1 MLRPHLFLPLLL
13 VGCWVGWSS
22 MLPLETSRLDVE
34 EEVAPCCNKEV
45 EFCNRE
51 LEELEVMIWEE
62 EGEVELNKGLDV
74 EDGNGLEDFFKE
86 LLAVE
91 FKSRLEALTVL
102 IMDSSR
108 DLMLS

>member
-1 MLRPHLFLPLLL
+1 
-13 VGCWVGWSS
+13 
-22 MLPLETSRLDVE
+22 MLPLEASRLDVE
-34 EEVAPCCNKEV
+34 EEVAGCCNKEV

-51 LEELEVMIWEE
+51 LEEVEVMIWEE

>member
-1 MLRPHLFLPLLL
+1 
-13 VGCWVGWSS
+13 
-22 MLPLETSRLDVE
+22 MLPLEASRLDVE
-34 EEVAPCCNKEV
+34 EEVAGCCNKEV
-45 EFCNRE
+45 EFGNK
-51 LEELEVMIWEE
+51 ELEVMIWEE

>member
-1 MLRPHLFLPLLL
+1 
-13 VGCWVGWSS
+13 

>member
-1 MLRPHLFLPLLL
+1 
-13 VGCWVGWSS
+13 
-22 MLPLETSRLDVE
+22 MLPLEASRLDVE
-34 EEVAPCCNKEV
+34 EEVAPCCRREGEFCNKEV
-45 EFCNRE
+45 EFCNKE
-51 LEELEVMIWEE
+51 VEELEAMIWEE
-62 EGEVELNKGLDV
+62 EGEVELNNGAREGLDV

>member
-1 MLRPHLFLPLLL
+1 
-13 VGCWVGWSS
+13 
-22 MLPLETSRLDVE
+22 MLPLEASRLDVE
-34 EEVAPCCNKEV
+34 EEVVPCCNKEV
-45 EFCNRE
+45 EFGNRE
-51 LEELEVMIWEE
+51 LEEVEVMILEE

>member
-1 MLRPHLFLPLLL
+1 
-13 VGCWVGWSS
+13 

-34 EEVAPCCNKEV
+34 EEVAGCCNKEV
-45 EFCNRE
+45 EFGNK
-51 LEELEVMIWEE
+51 ELEVMIWEE

>member
-1 MLRPHLFLPLLL
+1 M
-13 VGCWVGWSS
+13 GCWVDWSS
-22 MLPLETSRLDVE
+22 MLPLEASRLDVE
-34 EEVAPCCNKEV
+34 EEVAGCCNKEV
-45 EFCNRE
+45 EFGNK
-51 LEELEVMIWEE
+51 ELEVMIWEE

>member
-1 MLRPHLFLPLLL
+1 M
-13 VGCWVGWSS
+13 GCWVEWSS
-22 MLPLETSRLDVE
+22 MLPLEASRLDVE
-34 EEVAPCCNKEV
+34 EEVAGCWRKEV

-51 LEELEVMIWEE
+51 LEEVEAMIWEE

>member
-1 MLRPHLFLPLLL
+1 MD
-13 VGCWVGWSS
+13 WSS
-22 MLPLETSRLDVE
+22 MLPLEASRLDVE

>member
-1 MLRPHLFLPLLL
+1 
-13 VGCWVGWSS
+13 
-22 MLPLETSRLDVE
+22 MLPLEPSRLDVE
-34 EEVAPCCNKEV
+34 EEVAGCCNKEV

-86 LLAVE
+86 LLVVE

>member
-1 MLRPHLFLPLLL
+1 
-13 VGCWVGWSS
+13 
-22 MLPLETSRLDVE
+22 MLPLEASRLDVE

-45 EFCNRE
+45 EFGNKE
-51 LEELEVMIWEE
+51 LEEVEVMIWEE
-62 EGEVELNKGLDV
+62 EGEVELNKGL
-74 EDGNGLEDFFKE
+74 DGNGLEDFFKE

>member
-1 MLRPHLFLPLLL
+1 
-13 VGCWVGWSS
+13 
-22 MLPLETSRLDVE
+22 MLPLEASRLDVE

>member
-1 MLRPHLFLPLLL
+1 
-13 VGCWVGWSS
+13 
-22 MLPLETSRLDVE
+22 MLPLEASRLDVE
-34 EEVAPCCNKEV
+34 EEVAGCCRKEV

>member
-1 MLRPHLFLPLLL
+1 M
-13 VGCWVGWSS
+13 GCWVDWSS
-22 MLPLETSRLDVE
+22 MLPLEASRLDVE
-34 EEVAPCCNKEV
+34 EEVAGCCNKEV

-51 LEELEVMIWEE
+51 LEELEAMIWEE
-62 EGEVELNKGLDV
+62 EGEVELNNGAKEGLDV

>member
-1 MLRPHLFLPLLL
+1 MFHLFLPLLL
-13 VGCWVGWSS
+13 VGCWVDWSS
-22 MLPLETSRLDVE
+22 MLPLEASRLDVE
-34 EEVAPCCNKEV
+34 EEVAGCCNKEV
-45 EFCNRE
+45 EFGNK
-51 LEELEVMIWEE
+51 ELEVMIWEE

>member
-1 MLRPHLFLPLLL
+1 
-13 VGCWVGWSS
+13 

-34 EEVAPCCNKEV
+34 EEVAGCCNKEV
-45 EFCNRE
+45 EFCNKE
-51 LEELEVMIWEE
+51 LEEVEAMIWEE

>member
-1 MLRPHLFLPLLL
+1 M
-13 VGCWVGWSS
+13 
-22 MLPLETSRLDVE
+22 PLEASRLDVE

-51 LEELEVMIWEE
+51 AEELEAMIWEE

>member
-1 MLRPHLFLPLLL
+1 
-13 VGCWVGWSS
+13 
-22 MLPLETSRLDVE
+22 MLPLEASRLDVE

-51 LEELEVMIWEE
+51 AEELEAMIWEE

>member
-1 MLRPHLFLPLLL
+1 
-13 VGCWVGWSS
+13 

-34 EEVAPCCNKEV
+34 EEV

-51 LEELEVMIWEE
+51 AEELETMILEE

>member
-1 MLRPHLFLPLLL
+1 
-13 VGCWVGWSS
+13 

-51 LEELEVMIWEE
+51 AEELEAMIWEE

>member
-1 MLRPHLFLPLLL
+1 M
-13 VGCWVGWSS
+13 
-22 MLPLETSRLDVE
+22 PLEASRLDVE
-34 EEVAPCCNKEV
+34 EEVAPCCSKEV

-51 LEELEVMIWEE
+51 LEEVEVMIWEE